1 MPIQLSENTTVNNIA
16 IIDNILIEQLGMKEE
31 EFNDHPAILIGSD
44 NKTLNRMWSAKRT
57 AVDNTS
63 EYEYAKL
70 KHVLPIPGLFH
81 AQMHTL
87 EAITKAHWGV
97 LPKEGKLSQASLR
110 YSSGRLGRRYIAPGK
125 VRYADSRTFIIDCVQ
140 SRIVAELLNHMSL
153 HYCADNDEIQSR
165 LNGYRKPV

>member
-31 EFNDHPAILIGSD
+31 EFNDHPTILVGGD

-63 EYEYAKL
+63 EYAKL

-110 YSSGRLGRRYIAPGK
+110 YSSGRLGRRHVAPGK

-140 SRIVAELLNHMSL
+140 SRIVAKLLN
-153 HYCADNDEIQSR
+153 Y
-165 LNGYRKPV
+165 

>member
-31 EFNDHPAILIGSD
+31 FNDHPTMLVGGD

-63 EYEYAKL
+63 EYAKL
-70 KHVLPIPGLFH
+70 KHVLHIPGLFH

-110 YSSGRLGRRYIAPGK
+110 
-125 VRYADSRTFIIDCVQ
+125 
-140 SRIVAELLNHMSL
+140 
-153 HYCADNDEIQSR
+153 
-165 LNGYRKPV
+165 